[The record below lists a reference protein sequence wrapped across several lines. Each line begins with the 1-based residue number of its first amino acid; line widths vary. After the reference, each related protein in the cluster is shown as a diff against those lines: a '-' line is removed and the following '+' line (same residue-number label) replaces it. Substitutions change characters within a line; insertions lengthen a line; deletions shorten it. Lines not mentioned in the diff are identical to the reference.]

1 MRNLCRCGYGNLAV
15 AVLIRKGNRQF
26 NMAVLYTL
34 GIIRLIHQNKS
45 LFFHSFIKAFITQG
59 ERCMFQNIIRHIVM
73 HSHGSLRHGICHIHQ
88 CRVFLI
94 MYFHKSC
101 CLNSCNLIFCND
113 SCHIIP
119 IITHP
124 LIQKAPVLNILVRRL
139 HRPRMSRCTKIN
151 LWHIKTGN
159 NLYNPRHF

>member
-1 MRNLCRCGYGNLAV
+1 MRNLGRCGYGNLAV

-88 CRVFLI
+88 YRVFLI

-113 SCHIIP
+113 SCHVIS
-119 IITHP
+119 IITDP
-124 LIQKAPVLNILVRRL
+124 LIQKTPVLNILMRRL
-139 HRPRMSRCTKIN
+139 HRPRMPRRTKIN
-151 LWHIKTGN
+151 LRHIKTGN
-159 NLYNPRHF
+159 NLYNPRYF